1 MNKKYMKLFI
11 ICIII
16 YLNKYSLNLIINT
29 NPLLIGTWRL
39 RTTNDKKIDEHSY
52 LILNEDNTFKLRSL
66 KYDNFI
72 AIKTSRTGIIKNINK
87 NPLKLPFDKN
97 IELKIGFTSYSKYS
111 YSIFGIEIPEF
122 KIISNNNYK
131 IEKYIDIYY
140 EDKTLFIQ
148 TKKGDIFY
156 IFDLYIKDDKMPHI
170 EITLNNLIITQ
181 IISFIIN
188 LILTKIL

>member
-11 ICIII
+11 ISIFV
-16 YLNKYSLNLIINT
+16 YLDKYSLNLIINT

-39 RTTNDKKIDEHSY
+39 RTTNDKKIDKHSY

-72 AIKTSRTGIIKNINK
+72 AIKISRTGIIKNINK

-148 TKKGDIFY
+148 T
-156 IFDLYIKDDKMPHI
+156 
-170 EITLNNLIITQ
+170 
-181 IISFIIN
+181 
-188 LILTKIL
+188 ILTLHEWFLELVLMT